1 VTSPETS
8 LNQYQAGRL
17 QVTLYLVE
25 RSPDEMSVYLRGE
38 LPRGEMYVTVSDL
51 PAEQQDEMLKMIGEV
66 KQRIAEIKEQFGLE
80 TRVNDVKKTIMAH
93 LGSVWESLHNT
104 RPRNLSGF
112 GKVAPELFET
122 LEPELLKIIALVD
135 SMSSKLMQ
143 S

>member
-1 VTSPETS
+1 MSSETP

-25 RSPDEMSVYLRGE
+25 QALDEISGYLRGQ
-38 LPRGEMYVTVSDL
+38 LPRGEMYITVSDL
-51 PAEQQDEMLKMIGEV
+51 TAEQQDDMLKMIGEI
-66 KQRIAEIKEQFGLE
+66 KQRITGIKNQFGLD
-80 TRVNDVKKTIMAH
+80 TRTNDLRRTIMGY

-112 GKVAPELFET
+112 GTVAPELFET
-122 LEPELLKIIALVD
+122 LEPELLKIIGLVD
-135 SMSSKLMQ
+135 SMSSTLTR

>member
-1 VTSPETS
+1 MSNENP

-25 RSPDEMSVYLRGE
+25 QALDEICGYLRGQ
-38 LPRGEMYVTVSDL
+38 LPRGEMYITVSDL
-51 PAEQQDEMLKMIGEV
+51 TAEQQAEILKMIGEI
-66 KQRIAEIKEQFGLE
+66 KQRIAEIKNEFDLE
-80 TRVNDVKKTIMAH
+80 TRVNDVKKTIMGH

-112 GKVAPELFET
+112 GEVAPELFET
-122 LEPELLKIIALVD
+122 LEPELLRIIGLVD
-135 SMSSKLMQ
+135 SMSSTLTR